1 MPVPSELLASMGGP
15 LSKSRLMSLFLPVSS
30 VGFRMVWILSQKA
43 QNPLLKGCT
52 FEVLNWGG
60 GSVALC
66 CFFDLVL
73 NLFCWTS
80 TLASMTIW
88 ISSWPATNILP

>member
-52 FEVLNWGG
+52 CEVSYLDVFSIRFLNWGG
-60 GSVALC
+60 GVALC
-66 CFFDLVL
+66 CFLTWF
-73 NLFCWTS
+73 
-80 TLASMTIW
+80 
-88 ISSWPATNILP
+88 